1 MVNSVRPR
9 ICIIGSGNVATH
21 LALALQHV
29 SEIVQIYSHTL
40 SNAKIL
46 ADKIAS
52 HPSTTDNLS
61 TIISDADYYIISVK
75 DDFIE
80 KIAKEVPV
88 TAGIWV
94 HTSGSVPITVL
105 APYKNRYGV
114 FYPLQTFSKQVN
126 LDLSTVP
133 IFIEGSDSKTAD
145 KLLNLAKQVSVKV
158 ETADSRRRQALHIAA
173 VFACN
178 FVNFMW
184 IQADELLK
192 EEGLDISYLQPLLQ
206 ETLRKLN
213 DCSPRESMT
222 GPARRGDKNII
233 SKHVNQLGG
242 RKAKLYDFIT
252 QEILREFGYEQDKL

>member
-1 MVNSVRPR
+1 MVNSYRPR
-9 ICIIGSGNVATH
+9 VCLIGSGNVATH

-40 SNAKIL
+40 SNANAL
-46 ADKIAS
+46 AHKLVN
-52 HPSTTDNLS
+52 HPSTTDNLRA
-61 TIISDADYYIISVK
+61 IISDADFYIISVK

-80 KIAKEVPV
+80 KIARETPV
-88 TAGIWV
+88 SEGIWA
-94 HTSGSVPITVL
+94 HTSGSVPMTVL
-105 APYKNRYGV
+105 APYKQRYGV

-126 LDLSTVP
+126 VDFSAVP
-133 IFIEGSDSKTAD
+133 LFIEGSDSTTTD
-145 KLLNLAKQVSVKV
+145 KLLCLARHVSDKV
-158 ETADSRRRQALHIAA
+158 EPADSRRRQALHIAA

-184 IQADELLK
+184 MQADELLK

-233 SKHVNQLGG
+233 NRHINHLGG
-242 RKAKLYDFIT
+242 SKAKLYDFIT
-252 QEILREFGYEQDKL
+252 SEILKEFGYEQD